1 MKCQH
6 QNLQVQV
13 PTFESDAN
21 GVLNTEHL
29 LGISAIASD
38 ELGTGLVAEGRR
50 SSRGHLQ
57 KFLGDFWG
65 WERLKML
72 TPNEDFDQMKVW
84 ICSHTHLRPYHGI
97 VYTII
102 IYIIFFNECVCV
114 CCWDMN
120 WAPAGLI
127 PNGLQHCLQNIA
139 DLKEKGQKIRDNR
152 QDWGDTKYTA
162 SWDSTAVVMLEPF
175 FQLQMHQTCSE
186 LMLMKM
192 LRDHTWFGITSE
204 YAEDFCMRLYIMR
217 FIYI

>member
-57 KFLGDFWG
+57 KFLG
-65 WERLKML
+65 EML
-72 TPNEDFDQMKVW
+72 TPNEDFDQMKVL

-102 IYIIFFNECVCV
+102 YIIFFNECVYV
-114 CCWDMN
+114 LLGHELGTSRIDSKW
-120 WAPAGLI
+120 
-127 PNGLQHCLQNIA
+127 IA
-139 DLKEKGQKIRDNR
+139 ALFAEHRRFKEKGQKIRDNR
-152 QDWGDTKYTA
+152 QD
-162 SWDSTAVVMLEPF
+162 
-175 FQLQMHQTCSE
+175 
-186 LMLMKM
+186 
-192 LRDHTWFGITSE
+192 
-204 YAEDFCMRLYIMR
+204 
-217 FIYI
+217 

>member
-72 TPNEDFDQMKVW
+72 TPNEDFDQMKV
-84 ICSHTHLRPYHGI
+84 
-97 VYTII
+97 
-102 IYIIFFNECVCV
+102 
-114 CCWDMN
+114 
-120 WAPAGLI
+120 
-127 PNGLQHCLQNIA
+127 
-139 DLKEKGQKIRDNR
+139 
-152 QDWGDTKYTA
+152 
-162 SWDSTAVVMLEPF
+162 
-175 FQLQMHQTCSE
+175 
-186 LMLMKM
+186 
-192 LRDHTWFGITSE
+192 
-204 YAEDFCMRLYIMR
+204 
-217 FIYI
+217 